1 MKKVD
6 APSCR
11 LDHNLGKDNNKER
24 MILKLEIFWAQ
35 IIEGGKF
42 QKEIEKAEEAT
53 EAEVKE
59 TIDERREGWR
69 RKGKAI
75 LWED

>member
-6 APSCR
+6 ASSYR

-35 IIEGGKF
+35 IIKGGKF
-42 QKEIEKAEEAT
+42 
-53 EAEVKE
+53 
-59 TIDERREGWR
+59 
-69 RKGKAI
+69 
-75 LWED
+75 

>member
-6 APSCR
+6 ASSYR

-35 IIEGGKF
+35 IIKGGKF
-42 QKEIEKAEEAT
+42 QKKIEKAEECNEFT
-53 EAEVKE
+53 LFHDGPV
-59 TIDERREGWR
+59 TQCRE
-69 RKGKAI
+69 
-75 LWED
+75 EDMR